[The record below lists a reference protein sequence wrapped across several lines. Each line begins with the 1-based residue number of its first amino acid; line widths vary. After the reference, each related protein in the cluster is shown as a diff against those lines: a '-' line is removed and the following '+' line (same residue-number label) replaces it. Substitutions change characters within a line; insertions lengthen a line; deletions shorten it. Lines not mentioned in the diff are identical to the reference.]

1 MVNVPAKDLA
11 RDDLGKI
18 VTFTQSSNGV
28 IESIRGHITQITHTA
43 PIASN
48 ETPETTVH
56 VKALGASF
64 ERRLKHTEVV
74 DLDE

>member
-1 MVNVPAKDLA
+1 MVKVPAKDLN

-18 VTFTQSSNGV
+18 VTFTQDSNGV
-28 IESIRGHITQITHTA
+28 IESIRGHITQITHAAPMEANGTA
-43 PIASN
+43 A
-48 ETPETTVH
+48 TAVH

-64 ERRLKHTEVV
+64 ERKLKLSEAV